1 MDNPLLSL
9 PIQDIRKL
17 LSAKSGDAALLYLY
31 LRAGMDSDR
40 AMEALQMVPDQYN
53 RTLAFLRQLGLIE
66 EKPRF
71 LVPGDHPVFTEQ
83 DIAREMEQGTGFEKF
98 VGEVQRRL
106 GRILSTDELKIL
118 LSLMNYLGLPDQVI
132 SVLIGFCMERN
143 KNRGVSRAPSMRTI
157 EKEAYVWADRGI
169 DTIDE
174 AIAYIQQQDAKFKQ
188 LGPIRKSLQI
198 HDRRLTTS
206 EERYILKWL
215 EMGFGEPEIQLAY
228 DRTCLNCGSL
238 KWPYMNSILL
248 NWQSQN
254 LFTVD
259 RILQTD
265 KAQDRPGNV
274 HNHQTQTGVDP
285 MMKKA
290 IQRRLNRKEE
300 P

>member
-17 LSAKSGDAALLYLY
+17 LSAKSGDATLLYLY
-31 LRAGMDSDR
+31 LRAGMDPDR
-40 AMEALQMVPDQYN
+40 AIDALQMNPDQYN
-53 RTLAFLRQLGLIE
+53 RSLAFLRQLGLIE

-71 LVPGDHPVFTEQ
+71 MAPGDHPVFTEQ

-118 LSLMNYLGLPDQVI
+118 LSMMNYLGLPDEVI

-157 EKEAYVWADRGI
+157 EKEAYIWADQGI
-169 DTIDE
+169 DTMDE
-174 AIAYIQQQDAKFKQ
+174 AIAYIQQQDSKFKQ

-215 EMGFGEPEIQLAY
+215 EMGFGEPEIQLAF

-259 RILQTD
+259 RILRSD
-265 KAQDRPGNV
+265 KAQEHSGNV
-274 HNHQTQTGVDP
+274 HTHQPQSSVDP

-300 P
+300 N